1 MNALTFQEHDGKWA
15 LAGVQEVRASD
26 IGPDDTRILVA
37 READVDWLA
46 EAVETYLNR
55 ETGR

>member
-15 LAGVQEVRASD
+15 LAGVQEISPTD
-26 IGPDDTRILVA
+26 IAPDDTRIFVT
-37 READVDWLA
+37 REAHIDWLA
-46 EAVETYLNR
+46 EAVEDYLNR

>member
-15 LAGVQEVRASD
+15 LAGVQEISPTD
-26 IGPDDTRILVA
+26 IEPDDTRIFVA
-37 READVDWLA
+37 READIDWLA
-46 EAVETYLNR
+46 EAVEAYLNR

>member
-26 IGPDDTRILVA
+26 IGPDDTRILIA
-37 READVDWLA
+37 READIDWLA
-46 EAVETYLNR
+46 EAVEAYLNR
-55 ETGR
+55 ETGQ